1 MSFLVLHVQASQCNG
16 TVICIYMK
24 NIIWQKV
31 YNVVEV
37 QVNKSRSSHSSRKGS
52 WWEARGTFGVYQY
65 SGGKLTCTQL
75 STCPY
80 FYIICRKQ
88 IIMFAIL
95 SYNHMVMSYRLTKL
109 RGMVNTTP
117 SQPSRA
123 VIRELTHTVRR
134 HLTYLTELRSLTCLS
149 FILYI
154 VKWAKV
160 WVSVS
165 SMMIFSYTSSC
176 PSVSGQYCTHL
187 TNPSS
192 TMFVIYNR

>member
-16 TVICIYMK
+16 TEICICIK
-24 NIIWQKV
+24 NIIWHKV
-31 YNVVEV
+31 YNVVKM
-37 QVNKSRSSHSSRKGS
+37 QLNKSRSSHSSRKGR
-52 WWEARGTFGVYQY
+52 WWEARGTFGVYQL
-65 SGGKLTCTQL
+65 GGKLTCTQL

-80 FYIICRKQ
+80 FYTICRKQ

-95 SYNHMVMSYRLTKL
+95 RYNHMVLSNRLTKL

-123 VIRELTHTVRR
+123 AVVIKMTHTVRCW
-134 HLTYLTELRSLTCLS
+134 LTYLTELRSLTCLS

-154 VKWAKV
+154 VKWEKV

-187 TNPSS
+187 TIPSS